1 MEHVLIKIGM
11 DGFYFSIQKEEW
23 MAGKKKFSLAK
34 FLKIYLGYFLY
45 RFATFWVKC
54 IPVESLASYGEKL
67 GRLAFH
73 LLRRWRRVAFANLNL
88 ALGKEKSQDEI
99 RWICRELF
107 KNIGRDIL
115 EVYRCPDFN
124 DGYFKKLVRFEGKEH
139 LDGAMKQ
146 GKGAIVL
153 SAHLGNFPL
162 MCARLAR
169 EGYPTSIVARD
180 PENPK
185 TAKAIT
191 SLRDAVGLE
200 SIPGEPRMACVSRCF
215 KALKENRFL
224 ILQIDQNAPVTEA
237 WVDFFGC
244 LVPTFKGPVL
254 FSMRTGAP
262 ILPIFIRRNS
272 DNLHQITI
280 HPPFTLNITGNA
292 EKDITSNTALLTKI
306 IEEAIREYPEQ
317 WLWNYRRFKR
327 ARDIRTG
334 ERLFLKHP

>member
-1 MEHVLIKIGM
+1 
-11 DGFYFSIQKEEW
+11 
-23 MAGKKKFSLAK
+23 MAGKRKFSSGK
-34 FLKIYLGYFLY
+34 FLKIHLGYFLF
-45 RFATFWVKC
+45 RFSTFWVKC
-54 IPVESLASYGEKL
+54 LPVESLASYGEKL
-67 GRLAFH
+67 GLLAFH

-88 ALGKEKSQDEI
+88 ALGSEKGKDEI
-99 RWICRELF
+99 YWICRELF

-115 EVYRCPDFN
+115 EVYRCPNFEDS
-124 DGYFKKLVRFEGKEH
+124 YFKGLVRLEGKEH
-139 LDGAMKQ
+139 LNHALKQ
-146 GKGAIVL
+146 GKGAIAL

-169 EGYPTSIVARD
+169 EGYPASIVARD

-185 TAKAIT
+185 IAKALT

-215 KALKENRFL
+215 KALKENRIL

-254 FSMRTGAP
+254 FSIRTGAP
-262 ILPIFIRRNS
+262 ILPMFIRRNS
-272 DNLHQITI
+272 DNLHQITL
-280 HPPFTLNITGNA
+280 HPPLTLNITGNA
-292 EKDITSNTALLTKI
+292 EKDITSNTGRLTKI
-306 IEEAIREYPEQ
+306 IEAAIREYPEQ